1 MVRER
6 ALRDISG
13 VTGVGAPRRYLLYCG
28 DAYDLSVL
36 KAGKEALG
44 RLYVRLVPPPERS
57 SRFRICVVM
66 RYAHLRPPCLSV
78 YQGLIH
84 PSTISS
90 SS

>member
-13 VTGVGAPRRYLLYCG
+13 VTVWELPVGTCCTCVCG

-44 RLYVRLVPPPERS
+44 RLYVRLVPPPRG
-57 SRFRICVVM
+57 RVDFA
-66 RYAHLRPPCLSV
+66 YALL
-78 YQGLIH
+78 
-84 PSTISS
+84 
-90 SS
+90 